1 MHDPSYES
9 LTRSEKYASSY
20 YILSHRCNSKDN
32 ETNPAVMIKTTD
44 TLITDSAVF
53 AICGDLLDT
62 NKENILRMQRT
73 RPENIGEPH
82 V

>member
-1 MHDPSYES
+1 
-9 LTRSEKYASSY
+9 
-20 YILSHRCNSKDN
+20 
-32 ETNPAVMIKTTD
+32 MIKTTD

-62 NKENILRMQRT
+62 NIENILRMQRT
-73 RPENIGEPH
+73 RPENISEPH